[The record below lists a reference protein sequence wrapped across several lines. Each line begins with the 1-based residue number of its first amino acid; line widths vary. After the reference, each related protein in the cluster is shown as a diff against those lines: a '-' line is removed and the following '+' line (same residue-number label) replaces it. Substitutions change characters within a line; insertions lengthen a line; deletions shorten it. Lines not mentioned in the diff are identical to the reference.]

1 MSIDDT
7 SIANYGSKGFNIY
20 GIWGRTV
27 GTTTGHFKLCS
38 RGSSGCAETAIKI
51 IVY

>member
-7 SIANYGSKGFNIY
+7 SIANFKSVGIGIY
-20 GIWGRTV
+20 SIWGRAV

-38 RGSSGCAETAIKI
+38 RGSSGCAETTIKI